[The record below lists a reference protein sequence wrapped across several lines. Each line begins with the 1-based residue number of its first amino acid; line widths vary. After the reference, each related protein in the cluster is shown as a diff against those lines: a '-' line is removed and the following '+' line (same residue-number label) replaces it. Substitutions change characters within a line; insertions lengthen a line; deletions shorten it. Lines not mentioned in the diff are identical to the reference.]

1 MITNPRELA
10 LTIILDINE
19 NNSFSNLT
27 ISKQIPDTISS
38 QDESFIR
45 ELVYGVLENK
55 TYIDYILSK
64 ASKIKIT
71 KLHPAIR
78 DILRLG
84 IYQLVF
90 MDRVP
95 QSAAV
100 NESVNLAKQYGHK
113 GTVGFA
119 NGVLRS
125 IGRDIENFSKIE
137 TKDKSQYLSIKYSHP
152 EFLVNK
158 WLEEYGY
165 EFTEELLIANNSKP
179 SMNIRVNTLMITK
192 ENLKK
197 RLENTGYTVKEGLYA
212 RDCLIIDKP
221 YRITSLAEFKEGYFT
236 IQDESS
242 MLVGQILNPKENS
255 LVLDVCSAPGGKS
268 THIAQLMNNKGKILA
283 RDIYQ
288 HKIQLMT
295 SNIERL
301 GIKIIECSMQDA
313 LEIDESLIG
322 KIDYTLVDAPCS
334 GLGLIRRKPE
344 IKWNRKVEDI
354 VNLVKL
360 QSQILQNASKY
371 VKHHGVLIYS
381 TCTILKEE
389 NIDVVK
395 EFLSNN
401 PEFELVPILEEMD
414 YSDNIETLKDGYLQL
429 YPHIH
434 FVDGFFIAKMVKQR

>member
-1 MITNPRELA
+1 MITNPREVA
-10 LTIILDINE
+10 LTILLDINQ

-27 ISKQIPDTISS
+27 ISKLLPDTVSS

-55 TYIDYILSK
+55 IYIDYILSK

-84 IYQLVF
+84 IYQLIF

-119 NGVLRS
+119 NGILRS
-125 IGRDIENFSKIE
+125 ISRDIENFSKIE

-165 EFTEELLIANNSKP
+165 DFTEELLIANNSKP

-197 RLENTGYTVKEGLYA
+197 RLEDTGYLVKEGLYA

-268 THIAQLMNNKGKILA
+268 THIAQLMKNKGKILA

-301 GIKIIECSMQDA
+301 GINIIECSMQDA
-313 LEIDESLIG
+313 LEIDENIIG
-322 KIDYTLVDAPCS
+322 KMDYTLVDAPCS

-354 VNLVKL
+354 ANLVKL
-360 QSQILQNASKY
+360 QTQILQNASKY
-371 VKHHGVLIYS
+371 VKRHGVLIYS

-389 NIDVVK
+389 NIDVVA
-395 EFLSNN
+395 EFLNNN
-401 PEFELVPILEEMD
+401 PEFDLVPIIEEMD
-414 YSDNIETLKDGYLQL
+414 YSDNIPTLKDGYLQL